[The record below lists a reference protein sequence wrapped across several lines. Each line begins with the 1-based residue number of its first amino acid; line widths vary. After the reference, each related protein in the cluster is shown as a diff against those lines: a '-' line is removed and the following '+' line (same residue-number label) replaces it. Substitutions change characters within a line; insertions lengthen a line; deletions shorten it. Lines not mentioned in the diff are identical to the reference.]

1 VVFDELSALAFGGVG
16 GSDLNEAASLPART
30 PYEAPAPAPAASA
43 PVQEDPADEHLLGE
57 LLLIRYRPL
66 FSGPVVERVSEL
78 AFQRPP
84 AELELSAA
92 DAAKRTI
99 DTGDTIVVRSNG
111 TSIELRARVNRRLLA
126 GVARV
131 ADEHASDLHLM
142 VEVVKA

>member
-1 VVFDELSALAFGGVG
+1 MVSSVVVVSACGPQ
-16 GSDLNEAASLPART
+16 AAT
-30 PYEAPAPAPAASA
+30 PNAT
-43 PVQEDPADEHLLGE
+43 VQPKPADEHFLGE
-57 LLLIRYRPL
+57 LRLIRYRPL

-99 DTGDTIVVRSNG
+99 DTGDTVVVRSNG
-111 TSIELRARVNRRLLA
+111 TSVELRARVNRRLSP